1 MSERDGYEH
10 GAPCW
15 VDHSSTDPDAAAE
28 FYGGLL
34 GWETED
40 MMPPDAPGHYIMCR
54 LRGRDVAAFGS
65 QQAEGAPPIWN
76 TYVWVDSADDAV
88 EKARAAGGSAM
99 GEPFDIFDAGRMAV
113 LQDQAGAWLC
123 VWQAGTQRGA
133 GLVNEPGTWCWSE
146 LATRDPE
153 GSERFYGEVFGWQA
167 VAADLGGGAQYTLW
181 HRAGE
186 VAPDTVPLAGMSV
199 MGDEWPADV
208 PPHWSIA
215 FAVDDTDAKAARA
228 EELGASIRMAPFD
241 TPVGRTA
248 VMADPLGAAFSVITL
263 ESPDSPAP

>member
-1 MSERDGYEH
+1 MSERDGYDN
-10 GAPCW
+10 GVPCW
-15 VDHSSTDPDAAAE
+15 VDHSSTDPGAAAE

-40 MMPPDAPGHYIMCR
+40 MMPPGSPMRYIMCR

-65 QQAEGAPPIWN
+65 QQAEGAPPMWN
-76 TYVWVDSADDAV
+76 TYVWVDSADRAV
-88 EKARAAGGSAM
+88 EQAQAAGGSAM
-99 GEPFDIFDAGRMAV
+99 VEAFDVFDAGRMAV

-133 GLVNEPGTWCWSE
+133 GVVNEPGAWCWSE

-167 VAADLGGGAQYTLW
+167 VTTDLGGGNDYTLW
-181 HRAGE
+181 HRAGDDPQE
-186 VAPDTVPLAGMSV
+186 ASPLGGMSV
-199 MGDEWPADV
+199 MGDRWPAEV

-215 FAVDDTDAKAARA
+215 FAVDDADARTARA
-228 EELGASIRMAPFD
+228 QELGGSVTMAPFD

-248 VMADPLGAAFSVITL
+248 VLADPLGAPFSVITL
-263 ESPDSPAP
+263 ESPDAS